1 MNIQESQLQF
11 NGTPATR
18 SETRA
23 IVLHHADAVSCTVE
37 DVHRWHLSNGW
48 IGIGYHFFVRKDGSI
63 WRGRPLHW
71 VGAHAKGA
79 NDFSVGVCFEG
90 SYESKDTAMPDPQL
104 QSGKELVAYLLLQF
118 PGAAVKRHK
127 DYCAT
132 DCPGKYFP
140 FAEMAQGAGSAPEQ
154 PAPVDP
160 TPAPVSHSLLVRGS
174 KGEEVRQLQQ
184 RLLSL
189 GYACGRYGA
198 DGVYGA
204 GTLFA
209 VQSFQMDNGLA
220 IDGKCG
226 EKTWAALDGNPG
238 PAALC
243 PYPEP
248 AGNIKRG
255 SKGDGVRWVQWWLVR
270 HGQDIGSTGI
280 DGDCGAKTAAAIT
293 AFQRSQGIAAD
304 GICGKDTRARL
315 KGV

>member
-1 MNIQESQLQF
+1 MSITIRDAGLQF

-18 SETRA
+18 AKTSA
-23 IVLHHADAVSCTVE
+23 IVLHHADAVSCSVE

-48 IGIGYHFFVRKDGSI
+48 IGIGYHFFVRKNGEI
-63 WRGRPLHW
+63 WRGRPIDW

-90 SYESKDTAMPDPQL
+90 SYESKDTSMPDAQIAA
-104 QSGKELVAYLLLQF
+104 GKELVSYLLGLY
-118 PGAAVKRHK
+118 PGAAVKKHK
-127 DYCAT
+127 DYCST

-140 FAEMAQGAGSAPEQ
+140 FDAIAAGGSGDTPAAGESQ
-154 PAPVDP
+154 PA
-160 TPAPVSHSLLVRGS
+160 ASHSLLGRGS

-184 RLLSL
+184 RLLAL
-189 GYACGRYGA
+189 GYACGPYGA

-226 EKTWAALDGNPG
+226 VKTWAALDGNPG
-238 PAALC
+238 PASLC

-248 AGNIKRG
+248 SAYVQKG
-255 SKGDGVRWVQWWLVR
+255 SKGDGVRWVQWWLTR
-270 HGQDIGSTGI
+270 HGMDIGSTGI
-280 DGDCGAKTAAAIT
+280 DGDCGTATAAAIR
-293 AFQRSQGIAAD
+293 AFQEAQEISVD
-304 GICGKDTRARL
+304 GIVGPDTRAKL